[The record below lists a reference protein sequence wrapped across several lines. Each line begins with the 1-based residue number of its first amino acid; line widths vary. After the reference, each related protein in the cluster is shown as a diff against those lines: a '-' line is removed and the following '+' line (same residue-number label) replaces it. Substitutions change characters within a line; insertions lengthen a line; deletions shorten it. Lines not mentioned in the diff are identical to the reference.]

1 MSNSP
6 PENVVLRGSLR
17 TFFHLKKSAAQSH
30 RVLVQAYGDHALS
43 ETQCKE
49 WFRRFRSGNFD
60 LRNEERGKKT
70 MLCVWWDQEGVNYYE
85 LLKPGETVNTQRYR
99 QQLMTFNDALLEKR
113 PAWVTR
119 HEKVIFRHENAPAHK
134 SKPVRDTIAAL
145 HWDVLPHP
153 PYSPDLAPSDYH
165 LFASMGHALAEQHF
179 GSYEEVEKWLDEWF
193 ASKTKSFYW
202 QGIHNLS
209 ERWQKCVAS
218 DGKYFE

>member
-1 MSNSP
+1 
-6 PENVVLRGSLR
+6 
-17 TFFHLKKSAAQSH
+17 
-30 RVLVQAYGDHALS
+30 
-43 ETQCKE
+43 
-49 WFRRFRSGNFD
+49 
-60 LRNEERGKKT
+60 
-70 MLCVWWDQEGVNYYE
+70 MLCVWWDQEGVIYYE

-99 QQLMTFNDALLEKR
+99 QQLMTLNDALLEKR

-119 HEKVIFRHENAPAHK
+119 HEKVIFQHDNAPAHK
-134 SKPVRDTIAAL
+134 PKPARDTIAAL

-153 PYSPDLAPSDYH
+153 LYSPDLAPSDFH

-202 QGIHNLS
+202 QGIHNLA

-218 DGKYFE
+218 DGKNFE